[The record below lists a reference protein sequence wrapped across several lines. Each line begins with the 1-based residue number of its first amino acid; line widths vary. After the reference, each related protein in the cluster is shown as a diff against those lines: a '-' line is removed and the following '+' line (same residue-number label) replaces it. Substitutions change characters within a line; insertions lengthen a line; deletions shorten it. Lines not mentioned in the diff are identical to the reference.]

1 MVKPVLVEEL
11 PSAAEFIE
19 LRRLMGAPE
28 VDEKTATK
36 TTKNAVF
43 SVCLR
48 DRGRLLG
55 LARVVGD
62 GVLYF
67 YISDVIVH
75 PELRGSG
82 YGVMLMNAVMR
93 YLKGA
98 AGPGAM
104 IVVVPLKD
112 RESFYERFGFRRCPD
127 GRFGTGMY
135 LAPIWLPI
143 NESTT

>member
-1 MVKPVLVEEL
+1 MATPVVLAES
-11 PSAAEFIE
+11 PSAAEFIG
-19 LRRLMGAPE
+19 LRRLMGSPE
-28 VDEKTATK
+28 VDEESATK

-67 YISDVIVH
+67 YISDVVVH

-82 YGVMLMNAVMR
+82 YGVVLMNAVME
-93 YLKGA
+93 YLKSA
-98 AGPGAM
+98 ARPGAM
-104 IVVVPLKD
+104 VVVVPLKD

-127 GRFGTGMY
+127 GQFGTGMY
-135 LAPIWLPI
+135 LPPIIGEADRP
-143 NESTT
+143 E